1 MFFEELLQ
9 IPPYSL
15 SKTEK
20 EKLLTDRLVELTE
33 FHKQNCPEYA
43 DILNTVSYGERAIKS
58 YKDLPF
64 LPVRLFKELS
74 LKSVPE
80 GDIVKTMT
88 SSGTSGQKVSRIYLD
103 RVTASNQQKAMVKI
117 VNEFTGSS
125 RMPMIILDCPSVV
138 KDRKMFSARGAGI
151 LGFSIFGA
159 KKIYALN
166 DEMRLDAEGLEV
178 FLEQNKG
185 KKILLFGFTFM
196 VWQYFYKELI
206 RLKGEGKAFD
216 LSDGILIHGGGWKKL
231 INEAVSREVFH
242 TALKD
247 VCGLERI
254 HDYYGMVE
262 QTGCIYMECEC
273 GHLHASVF
281 SDVIARRPE
290 DFTECEIG
298 ERGILQ
304 VVSTIPES
312 YPGHSLLTE
321 DEGIILG
328 EDDCPCGRK
337 GKYFKILGR
346 LKNAE
351 IRGCS
356 DTFAADQGMYRNLG
370 ADQGR
375 QENLGVSQ
383 GVERNLGGDARVGA
397 VLDRMS
403 YLVGD
408 SNVVRNLTDT
418 TPKKPFA
425 EDILNFLDE
434 ISKELMRSLEARA
447 FPDIVTLGFWLR
459 KASTLSLKERFL
471 SKERYSHIGRGTA
484 FHIAPSNV
492 PVNYAYSL
500 FTGLLCGNANI
511 VRIPSKE
518 FPQVEIINK
527 AIRKALEGHPDMK
540 PYIALVRYDHDREV
554 NDALSALCDVRVVW
568 GGDTTIAELCRS
580 PLPPR
585 AEEITFAD
593 RYSLAVIDSDEYI
606 RLIEND
612 ADGRTRDRI
621 ASDFYNDTFLSD
633 QNACTSP
640 RVVVWMGREK
650 EKAKAIFWESLLTL
664 VRKKYHFQPIQ
675 GVDKLSMEC
684 LASVAGFGKMKQRSE
699 RENRLVRIQV
709 SELSP
714 KLMDYRGNSG
724 YFYEYDCD
732 DIFAIRDF
740 CNNTHCQT
748 IGLLGGKAVIA
759 PLLDLGIRGVDRV
772 VPLGHTMDYD
782 LVWDGYNLVEK
793 FTRVIYA

>member
-1 MFFEELLQ
+1 MSFEGLLQ

-15 SKTEK
+15 DKTKK
-20 EKLLTDRLVELTE
+20 EKLLTDRLAELTE
-33 FHKQNCPEYA
+33 FHRRNCSEYA
-43 DILNTVSYGERAIKS
+43 DILNMVSWEEWKIRT

-103 RVTASNQQKAMVKI
+103 RATASNQQKTMVKI

-138 KDRKMFSARGAGI
+138 KDRRMFSARGAGI

-166 DEMRLDAEGLEV
+166 DEMQLDAEGLEV

-206 RLKGEGKAFD
+206 RLKGEGKTFD

-273 GHLHASVF
+273 GHLHASIF
-281 SDVIARRPE
+281 SDVIVRRPE
-290 DFTECEIG
+290 DFSECGIG

-304 VVSTIPES
+304 VVSAIPES

-321 DEGIILG
+321 DEGVILG

-337 GKYFKILGR
+337 GKYFQVFGR

-351 IRGCS
+351 LRGCS
-356 DTFAADQGMYRNLG
+356 DTFAVGHGGERTKAGSQVCKSPDAAGDKLSYMVGNRNILM
-370 ADQGR
+370 
-375 QENLGVSQ
+375 ELS
-383 GVERNLGGDARVGA
+383 
-397 VLDRMS
+397 S
-403 YLVGD
+403 I
-408 SNVVRNLTDT
+408 
-418 TPKKPFA
+418 TPKEPFA
-425 EDILNFLDE
+425 EDILDFLNDL
-434 ISKELMRSLEARA
+434 SRELMQSREAKA
-447 FPDIVTLGFWLR
+447 FSDVVTLGFWLR
-459 KASTLSLKERFL
+459 KSSLLSLKERFA
-471 SKERYSHIGRGTA
+471 SKEGQFCIGRGVI

-500 FTGLLCGNANI
+500 FAGLLCGNANV
-511 VRIPSKE
+511 VRVPSKD
-518 FPQVEIINK
+518 FPQVEIINE
-527 AIRKALEGHPDMK
+527 AIRRVLEGHASIK
-540 PYIALVRYDHDREV
+540 PYIVLTRYDRDREI
-554 NDALSALCDVRVVW
+554 NDMLSSLCDVRVIW
-568 GGDTTIAELCRS
+568 GGDVTIAELRKS
-580 PLPPR
+580 PLSPR
-585 AEEITFAD
+585 ATEVTFAD
-593 RYSLAVIDSDEYI
+593 RYSLAVIDSDGYMESV
-606 RLIEND
+606 RED
-612 ADGRTRDRI
+612 ADNGIKDRI
-621 ASDFYNDTFLSD
+621 AADFYNDTYLSD

-640 RVVVWMGREK
+640 QVVVWTGSQKEEAKEIFWGRVLALA
-650 EKAKAIFWESLLTL
+650 KAK
-664 VRKKYHFQPIQ
+664 YNPQPIQ
-675 GVDKLSMEC
+675 GIDKLVTEC
-684 LASVAGFGKMKQRSE
+684 MASASSLCEMKRCAGGD
-699 RENRLVRIQV
+699 NRLVRIHV
-709 SELSP
+709 SEVSP

-724 YFYEYDCD
+724 YFYEYDCE
-732 DIFAIRDF
+732 DILTLRDF
-740 CNNTHCQT
+740 CNDTHCQT
-748 IGLLGGKAVIA
+748 IGLLGSKAIVE
-759 PLLDLGIRGVDRV
+759 PLLRSGIRGVDRV
-772 VPLGHTMDYD
+772 VLIGHTMDFD
-782 LVWDGYNLVEK
+782 LIWDGYNLVER
-793 FTRVIYA
+793 FTREISL